1 MLIIKLSVHDNF
13 FKHFICVKQYVGRDV
28 YVGDI
33 DEEINKYEQLSN
45 LQSMNLMLGS
55 GFNTQLWHDLQA
67 TNQHLGQLRMKKNVI
82 LLRLPRGV

>member
-1 MLIIKLSVHDNF
+1 MESELVERIARDVLEKLNH
-13 FKHFICVKQYVGRDV
+13 V

-45 LQSMNLMLGS
+45 LQSMNLMRGS

-67 TNQHLGQLRMKKNVI
+67 TNQHLRQLRIEEK
-82 LLRLPRGV
+82 RYST